1 MTLLAIVAIGAIALF
16 VGAAVGATGIG
27 GVLIIPALWLF
38 ADVPVR
44 EAMGTALAASAA
56 NGALAAVLFARR
68 GSIDWRMAIPL
79 SAGALV
85 FAFAGGVLNAWLP
98 GPLLVKLLGVLMAA
112 GCGYAFARQSF
123 SIEKTADR
131 PWKGFILFGV
141 GLLSGLAA
149 GLTGAGGPLVSVPLM
164 TVLAFPFLAT
174 VGASQV
180 LQLVAS
186 AAGAAAYWRT
196 GDLSLGLLAL
206 IVPLQ
211 LVGICV
217 GVHVAHRLDVQLAR
231 RAVAAIGIA
240 VGAMLVV
247 S

>member
-1 MTLLAIVAIGAIALF
+1 MTLLALGAIALF

-27 GVLIIPALWLF
+27 GVLIIPALWLL

-56 NGALAAVLFARR
+56 NGALAAALFARR
-68 GSIDWRMAIPL
+68 GSIDWRMALPL

-85 FAFAGGVLNAWLP
+85 FAFAGGVLNAYLP
-98 GPLLVKLLGVLMAA
+98 GPFLVKLLGVLMAA
-112 GCGYAFARQSF
+112 GCAYAFARPGS
-123 SIEKTADR
+123 SIKPIPERA
-131 PWKGFILFGV
+131 WNGVILFAV

-149 GLTGAGGPLVSVPLM
+149 GVTGAGGPLVSVPLM
-164 TVLAFPFLAT
+164 TALAFPFLAT

-186 AAGAAAYWRT
+186 AAGAAAFWRT
-196 GDLSLGLLAL
+196 GDLAYPLLAL

-211 LVGICV
+211 LLGIWA
-217 GVHVAHRLDVQLAR
+217 GVRLAHRLDVELAR

-240 VGAMLVV
+240 VGAVLVV
-247 S
+247 L